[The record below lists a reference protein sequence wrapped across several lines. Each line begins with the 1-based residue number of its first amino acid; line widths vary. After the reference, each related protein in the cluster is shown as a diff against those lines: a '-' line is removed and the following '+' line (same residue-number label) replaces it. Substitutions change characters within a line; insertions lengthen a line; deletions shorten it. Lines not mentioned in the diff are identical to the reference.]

1 MPTARQPH
9 IRIATQADAP
19 AIARLL
25 GELGYP
31 TTGAQAA
38 RRLARLGG
46 KDDPVFVAT
55 DEGDVVGLVALHL
68 SHMLH
73 LDSTWSRVTT
83 LVVAQTHRRRGVG
96 EALLAHAE
104 QCALAAGASGVEL
117 TCGPRRAD
125 AHRFYMR
132 HGYAERRKR
141 FFKALE

>member
-19 AIARLL
+19 AIAGLL
-25 GELGYP
+25 DELGYP
-31 TTGAQAA
+31 TTAAQAA

-46 KDDPVFVAT
+46 KLDPVFVAT
-55 DEGDVVGLVALHL
+55 DEGQIVGLVALHL

-83 LVVAQTHRRRGVG
+83 LVVAKTHRRRGVG

-117 TCGPRRAD
+117 TCGQRRTD

-132 HGYAERRKR
+132 RGYAERRKR